1 MPARGIRAP
10 LPRGGL
16 AQLRRAGTVSDLL
29 LLYECLTEEPT
40 DLKSIAARLGVTVQA
55 VSHSFRQ
62 LERRGLAERRAG
74 RYRPTVAGVAWL
86 HTVFDSVRSDL
97 DVRGRRLHV
106 IRSTRAIAGA
116 DLAAGA
122 PVVLEMRQGLLTA
135 RPGTDGPSRG
145 RAAVAAR
152 RDALATIEQLEGI
165 VPIRPGRLRLLAL
178 PTETITDP
186 RTVRA
191 LARRLAS
198 APHAVLAASGL
209 EAFHV
214 AARASDR
221 PVLRFGVAAAA
232 AEAVGVGLDVCL
244 VVRDED
250 LPRVLA
256 TLAAPQPVPLRVEHV
271 RPSAR

>member
-186 RTVRA
+186 RTARA

-198 APHAVLAASGL
+198 APHAILAASGL

-214 AARASDR
+214 ASRATDR

-244 VVRDED
+244 VLRDED